1 MVLVE
6 GRWVAECITP
16 RARSTPPC
24 SSLAIGRPAVII
36 ILIRI
41 VTIFSLS
48 FPLIIKPPSHLICPG
63 PGSPDCQNLNL
74 IIISLQSHQ
83 PHQDLLY
90 DFPYHLPEQDLA
102 DVFGHNW
109 DSILV
114 EVLSKG
120 IGLSFSDS
128 DDAYMHGRIRQWI
141 YDIICVKINVM
152 TMTMMMAR
160 MRGKIV
166 LHLFIG
172 IQLGKQDNILGSI
185 PNQLGS
191 IGSIP
196 RNFGTWWQLMAT

>member
-74 IIISLQSHQ
+74 IIISLQSYQ

-90 DFPYHLPEQDLA
+90 DFLA
-102 DVFGHNW
+102 TSLNKTW
-109 DSILV
+109 QMCLV
-114 EVLSKG
+114 IIETQFKLKFYQKVSAYLFLTAMMHICMG
-120 IGLSFSDS
+120 GYDNEYMISFVW
-128 DDAYMHGRIRQWI
+128 R
-141 YDIICVKINVM
+141 
-152 TMTMMMAR
+152 
-160 MRGKIV
+160 
-166 LHLFIG
+166 
-172 IQLGKQDNILGSI
+172 
-185 PNQLGS
+185 
-191 IGSIP
+191 
-196 RNFGTWWQLMAT
+196 